1 MRVAFFAADNF
12 AIPLLRHLAERGTL
26 CCLVTQPD
34 KPRGRGLKTSPL
46 PIRSEAEKLGIDV
59 LIDESLKSDKFRT
72 AFTALK
78 VDIPIVAAFSLYIP
92 KWIRNWSP
100 FPCINVHPSI
110 LPRWRG
116 ADPVRRTIIEGDS
129 KTGVTLHFTEKKMDT
144 GDIIMMSPE
153 MKIDQDITYLEM
165 REKLSSESVTLVD
178 NFLERLSGVELSESQ
193 EDTNHPGKAAIG
205 SLFNSYPQDDLK
217 ATFAGKLTKNE
228 PWIDWDQKAI
238 EIHNLV
244 RGLSPDPS
252 ARTGN
257 PSHPLKILKTRF
269 IEDPMASSLDSPG
282 GILESDGDMLTIAC
296 GKDKIRI
303 IEVQPAGRKA
313 MSVKDFL
320 NGYRL
325 KPGDNIRNFK

>member
-12 AIPLLRHLAERGTL
+12 AIPLLRHLAERGIL

-72 AFTALK
+72 EFLSLK
-78 VDIPIVAAFSLYIP
+78 ADIPIVAAFSLYIP
-92 KWIRNWSP
+92 KWIRNWNP

-144 GDIIMMSPE
+144 GDIITISPE
-153 MKIDQDITYLEM
+153 IKIDQDITYLEM
-165 REKLSSESVTLVD
+165 RDRLSFEAVTLVD
-178 NFLERLSGVELSESQ
+178 NFLERISGIELSDLQ
-193 EDTNHPGKAAIG
+193 EADHPGREAIKRM
-205 SLFNSYPQDDLK
+205 FNTYSQDDSET
-217 ATFAGKLTKNE
+217 TFAAKLTKNE
-228 PWIDWDQKAI
+228 LWIDWDKKAI

-257 PSHPLKILKTRF
+257 PSTPLKILKTMF
-269 IEDPMASSLDSPG
+269 IEDPMASKLDSPG
-282 GILESDGDMLTIAC
+282 GILEANGDILTIAC

-303 IEVQPAGRKA
+303 IEIQPAGRKA
-313 MSVKDFL
+313 ISAKDFL

>member
-1 MRVAFFAADNF
+1 MRVAFFAADDF
-12 AIPLLRHLAERGTL
+12 AIPLLRHLARRSIL

-72 AFTALK
+72 GFASLK
-78 VDIPIVAAFSLYIP
+78 ADIPIVAAFSLYIP
-92 KWIRNWSP
+92 KWIRNWNP

-110 LPRWRG
+110 LPGWRG
-116 ADPVRRTIIEGDS
+116 ADPVRRTIIEGDT

-153 MKIDQDITYLEM
+153 MNIGQDITYLEM
-165 REKLSSESVTLVD
+165 RDRLSFEAVTLVD
-178 NFLERLSGVELSESQ
+178 NFLERLSGIELSELQ
-193 EDTNHPGKAAIG
+193 DEDHPGKTAIRH
-205 SLFNSYPQDDLK
+205 LFNAYPQDDSK
-217 ATFAGKLTKNE
+217 ATFAGKLGKNE
-228 PWIDWDQKAI
+228 LWIDWDRKAI

-257 PSHPLKILKTRF
+257 PSNPLKILKTRF
-269 IEDPMASSLDSPG
+269 IEDPMASRLDSPG
-282 GILESDGDMLTIAC
+282 GILEAYGDILTVAC
-296 GKDKIRI
+296 GKDKIRL
-303 IEVQPAGRKA
+303 IEIQPAGRKA
-313 MSVKDFL
+313 LSAKDFL